1 MKTLIALSLLATA
14 MVPAVAL
21 ADTTRGELR
30 RDRQDIREERREYRD
45 AVRYGDRSDIREE
58 REEYGAA
65 RREYR
70 EDLRD
75 WRGDRRHLNNGRW
88 DQRYGYS
95 YGGRGLPHV
104 RGPYRW
110 VRDHRD
116 ALLIDIRNGSVR
128 RVIPGF
134 YRHRR

>member
-1 MKTLIALSLLATA
+1 MKTLIALSLLATTL
-14 MVPAVAL
+14 VPAVAS
-21 ADTTRGELR
+21 ADTSRGELR
-30 RDRQDIREERREYRD
+30 RDRQDIREEREEYRD
-45 AVRYGDRSDIREE
+45 AQRYGSRRDIREE
-58 REEYGAA
+58 RGEYSDA

-75 WRGDRRHLNNGRW
+75 WRGDRRHLDQGRW
-88 DQRYGYS
+88 DQRSGYS
-95 YGGRGLPHV
+95 YGGRGLPQA

>member
-1 MKTLIALSLLATA
+1 MKTLFALSLLATA
-14 MVPAVAL
+14 IVPVAAS

-30 RDRQDIREERREYRD
+30 RDRQDIREERQEYRD
-45 AVRYGDRSDIREE
+45 ALRYGSRSDIREE
-58 REEYGAA
+58 RDEFSDS

-75 WRGDRRHLNNGRW
+75 WRGDRRHLDHGRW

-95 YGGRGLPHV
+95 YGGRGLPQT
-104 RGPYRW
+104 RGHYRW
-110 VRDHRD
+110 VRDRGD

-128 RVIPGF
+128 RVIPGY
-134 YRHRR
+134 YRYRR